1 MSVQNINNIPGRP
14 VNKPDGTNQVQNKEN
29 QPAASKAGKPESD
42 KLRISGTRF
51 ENDVAFGKDVLSKLD
66 AKKSGDIDRIR
77 KNIKNGFYNDN
88 SVRSQVSE
96 KLKKDIDKVESF
108 IRSSSE
114 ETGPEPLNTEKIE
127 FLTRSDSVRDE
138 IAEKIIKDLSNL

>member
-14 VNKPDGTNQVQNKEN
+14 VNKPGATNQVQNKEN
-29 QPAASKAGKPESD
+29 QPAVSKAGKPESD

-66 AKKSGDIDRIR
+66 AKKSGDLDRIR
-77 KNIKNGFYNDN
+77 KNIKNGFYEGG
-88 SVRSQVSE
+88 SVRNKVSE

-108 IRSSSE
+108 IRTSSE
-114 ETGPEPLNTEKIE
+114 ETGPEPLNSEKIE